1 MNRDVVLV
9 LSWRRANYLHQCL
22 DALSK
27 ARGIENK
34 TIWVFQNNRQDEGI
48 DLTSV
53 RKVLTDFKSLVMN
66 INVRDGR
73 LAQYAAWELAYLV
86 NAPFAYFILDDV
98 VVTPDFFE
106 WHESVQADED
116 WFGSTAWRPDG
127 GQTKPFDVE
136 SYYRL
141 PFPNEISIGF
151 CAKRESIKTLLQTP
165 PDWYPLEQV
174 KNWKIAVPFVQR
186 AYHIGAYSSQLNSGG
201 PNTGSAIDVLPNP
214 IPDYGRQK
222 AVLKP

>member
-1 MNRDVVLV
+1 MKDVVLV
-9 LSWRRANYLHQCL
+9 LSWRRADYLQQCL
-22 DALSK
+22 NSLMN

-34 TIWVFQNNRQDEGI
+34 IVWIVQNNRQDEGI
-48 DLTSV
+48 DLTLV
-53 RKVLTDFKSLVMN
+53 HKVIAESKQLVLN
-66 INVRDGR
+66 LDVRDGR
-73 LAQYAAWELAYLV
+73 LAHYAAWELADV
-86 NAPFAYFILDDV
+86 MNVPFAYFILDDV

-106 WHESVQADED
+106 WHETVQADGE

-136 SYYRL
+136 AYYQL

-174 KNWKIAVPFVQR
+174 KKWKIAVPFVQR
-186 AYHIGAYSSQLNSGG
+186 AYHIGAYSSQLWATE
-201 PNTGSAIDVLPNP
+201 PNTGSAIDPVPNP

-222 AVLKP
+222 AVFKP